1 MKALL
6 IVAHGSR
13 RKESNEEVRRL
24 ANRIRENAGPAFDLV
39 MSAFLE
45 ISSPQI
51 DSAVAD
57 LIDEGATEIKVFPYF
72 LSAGTHVVNDI
83 PRIIREERDAH
94 PGVHLEILPHMG
106 ALQGISTLILSQIYK
121 GSPAAPQLK
130 ALELET
136 D

>member
-13 RKESNEEVRRL
+13 RKESNNEVRRL
-24 ANRIRENAGPAFDLV
+24 ASRIAENSGPAFDEV
-39 MSAFLE
+39 MGAFLE

-57 LIDEGATEIKVFPYF
+57 LVDAGATEIKVFPYF
-72 LSAGTHVVNDI
+72 LAAGTHVANDI
-83 PRIIREERDAH
+83 PRQIEEEKQNY
-94 PGVHLEILPHMG
+94 PNVHFHVLPHLG
-106 ALQGISTLILSQIYK
+106 ALQGISTLILNQIYK
-121 GSPAAPQLK
+121 GGHAVPQQHPA
-130 ALELET
+130 ET

>member
-13 RKESNEEVRRL
+13 RKESNDEVCRL
-24 ANRIRENAGPAFDLV
+24 AKRIEENAGPAFDLV
-39 MSAFLE
+39 TCAFLE

-57 LIDEGATEIKVFPYF
+57 LVDAGASEIKVFPYF
-72 LSAGTHVVNDI
+72 LAAGTHVVNDI
-83 PRIIREERDAH
+83 PKQIDDEKVNYPVVDF
-94 PGVHLEILPHMG
+94 EILPHLG
-106 ALQGISTLILSQIYK
+106 ALQGISTLILNQIYK
-121 GSPAAPQLK
+121 GGKPRNPGLAA
-130 ALELET
+130 LET

>member
-13 RKESNEEVRRL
+13 RKESNDEVRRL
-24 ANRIRENAGPAFDLV
+24 AKRVDENSGPAFDIV
-39 MSAFLE
+39 SSAFLE

-57 LIDEGATEIKVFPYF
+57 LVEAGATTIKVFPYF
-72 LSAGTHVVNDI
+72 LAAGTHVVNDI
-83 PRIIREERDAH
+83 PRLIKEAEENYAA
-94 PGVHLEILPHMG
+94 VHFEILPHLG
-106 ALQGISTLILSQIYK
+106 ALQGISTLILNQIYK
-121 GSPAAPQLK
+121 GAPLNPALA
-130 ALELET
+130 ALAT

>member
-24 ANRIRENAGPAFDLV
+24 ANRIKENAGPAFDLV
-39 MSAFLE
+39 MGAFLE

-72 LSAGTHVVNDI
+72 LSAGTHVVSDI
-83 PRIIREERDAH
+83 PRLIKEEKENH
-94 PGVHLEILPHMG
+94 PQVHFEMLPHMG

-121 GSPAAPQLK
+121 GSPTAPYLK
-130 ALELET
+130 SLELET

>member
-13 RKESNEEVRRL
+13 RKESNDEVRRL
-24 ANRIRENAGPAFDLV
+24 ATRIDENSGPAFDLV
-39 MSAFLE
+39 ASAFLE

-57 LIDEGATEIKVFPYF
+57 LEEDGATTIKVFPYF
-72 LSAGTHVVNDI
+72 LAAGTHVVNDI
-83 PRIIREERDAH
+83 PRLIKEAEEHH
-94 PGVHLEILPHMG
+94 PGIHFEILPHLG
-106 ALQGISTLILSQIYK
+106 ALQGISTLILNQIYK
-121 GSPAAPQLK
+121 GVPLNPGLASLA
-130 ALELET
+130 T

>member
-1 MKALL
+1 MRALL

-24 ANRIRENAGPAFDLV
+24 AHRIKDNAGPAFDLV
-39 MSAFLE
+39 TEAFLE

-57 LIDEGATEIKVFPYF
+57 LIDAGATEIKVFPYF

-83 PRIIREERDAH
+83 PRLIHEEKAAH
-94 PGVHLEILPHMG
+94 ANVQFEVLPHMG

-121 GSPAAPQLK
+121 GTPAAPQLQ

>member
-24 ANRIRENAGPAFDLV
+24 AIRVSENAGPAFDLV
-39 MSAFLE
+39 TSAFLE

-57 LIDEGATEIKVFPYF
+57 LVTDGATEIKVFPYF
-72 LSAGTHVVNDI
+72 LAAGTHVVNDI
-83 PRIIREERDAH
+83 PKLIEEERANF
-94 PGVHLEILPHMG
+94 PKVHFEFLPHLG
-106 ALQGISTLILSQIYK
+106 ALQGISTLIVNQIYK
-121 GSPAAPQLK
+121 GAPLNPELAAL
-130 ALELET
+130 AT

>member
-13 RKESNEEVRRL
+13 RKESNDEVRRL
-24 ANRIRENAGPAFDLV
+24 ATRIDENSGPAFDLV
-39 MSAFLE
+39 SSAFLE

-57 LIDEGATEIKVFPYF
+57 LVEAGAKEIKVFPYF
-72 LSAGTHVVNDI
+72 LAAGTHVVNDI
-83 PRIIREERDAH
+83 PRLIKEEEEHH
-94 PGVHLEILPHMG
+94 PSVHFEMLPHLG
-106 ALQGISTLILSQIYK
+106 ALQGISTLIINQIYH
-121 GSPAAPQLK
+121 GTPVNPELAALPS
-130 ALELET
+130 

>member
-24 ANRIRENAGPAFDLV
+24 SARIKENSGPAFDEV
-39 MSAFLE
+39 ICAFLE
-45 ISSPQI
+45 ISCPQV
-51 DSAVAD
+51 DSAVED
-57 LIDEGATEIKVFPYF
+57 LVDAGATSIQVFPYF

-83 PRIIREERDAH
+83 PKLVREEREKYPA
-94 PGVHLEILPHMG
+94 VHFEILPHLG
-106 ALQGISTLILSQIYK
+106 ALQGLSTLIINHIYK
-121 GSPAAPQLK
+121 GTPLQPELRS
-130 ALELET
+130 LET

>member
-13 RKESNEEVRRL
+13 RKESNDEVRRL
-24 ANRIRENAGPAFDLV
+24 ASRINENSGPAFDLV
-39 MSAFLE
+39 TSAFLE

-57 LIDEGATEIKVFPYF
+57 LIDDGATGIKVFPYF
-72 LSAGTHVVNDI
+72 LAAGTHVVNDI
-83 PRIIREERDAH
+83 PKLIEEEKENF
-94 PGVHLEILPHMG
+94 PNVHFEILPHLG
-106 ALQGISTLILSQIYK
+106 ALQGISTLILNQIYK
-121 GSPAAPQLK
+121 GTPIQPQL
-130 ALELET
+130 AALET